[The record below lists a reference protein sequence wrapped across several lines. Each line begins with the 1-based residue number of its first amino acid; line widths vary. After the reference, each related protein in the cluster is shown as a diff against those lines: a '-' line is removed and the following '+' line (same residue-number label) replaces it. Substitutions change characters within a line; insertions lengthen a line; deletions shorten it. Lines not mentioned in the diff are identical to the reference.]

1 MRPTHTDQLL
11 GLAAERQIV
20 RTRDARALGIPAN
33 YLGRLV
39 HKGLLKKIRRGIYAS
54 PRFSETENAT
64 LVEAASQLPKG
75 VVCLLSALRFH
86 DLTTQSPRD
95 VWMAIRQKS
104 WAPKNSS
111 IPIRLVRMSGQSL
124 SFGLK
129 EYRIGGTMVHV
140 FNPAKTV
147 ADCFKFRNK
156 LGLDVAIEALRESRR
171 RKKASMDELWAAAK
185 VCRVANVM
193 RPYMESLN

>member
-1 MRPTHTDQLL
+1 MHPTHTDRLL
-11 GLAAERQIV
+11 RLAAERQIV
-20 RTRDARALGIPAN
+20 RTRDARALGIPSN

-39 HKGLLKKIRRGIYAS
+39 HKGLLKKVRRGIYSS
-54 PRFSETENAT
+54 PTFSEAENAT
-64 LVEAASQLPKG
+64 LIEAASQLPKG

-86 DLTTQSPRD
+86 DFTTQSPRD
-95 VWMAIRQKS
+95 VWMAIGQKS
-104 WAPKNSS
+104 WAPKKSS

-124 SFGLK
+124 SFGVK
-129 EYRIGGTMVHV
+129 EHKIAGTMVHV
-140 FNPAKTV
+140 FSPAKTV

-193 RPYMESLN
+193 RPYMESL

>member
-1 MRPTHTDQLL
+1 MRPTHTDRLL
-11 GLAAERQIV
+11 RLAAERQIL
-20 RTRDARALGIPAN
+20 RTRDARALGIPSN

-39 HKGLLKKIRRGIYAS
+39 RKGLLKKVRRGIYTS
-54 PRFSETENAT
+54 PKFSEAENAT
-64 LVEAASQLPKG
+64 LVEAASQLPQG

-86 DLTTQSPRD
+86 DFTTQSPRD
-95 VWMAIRQKS
+95 VWMAIGQKS

-111 IPIRLVRMSGQSL
+111 ISIRLVRMSGQSL
-124 SFGLK
+124 SFGAK
-129 EYRIGGTMVHV
+129 KHRIASTMVHV
-140 FNPAKTV
+140 FSPAKTV

-156 LGLDVAIEALRESRR
+156 IGLDVAIEALRESRR

-193 RPYMESLN
+193 LPHMESL

>member
-1 MRPTHTDQLL
+1 MRPTHTDRLL
-11 GLAAERQIV
+11 RLAAERQIV
-20 RTRDARALGIPAN
+20 RTRDARALGIPST

-39 HKGLLKKIRRGIYAS
+39 HKGLLKKIRRGLYTS
-54 PRFSETENAT
+54 PTFSEAENAT

-86 DLTTQSPRD
+86 DFTTQSPRE
-95 VWMAIRQKS
+95 VWMAIGQKT

-111 IPIRLVRMSGQSL
+111 ISIRLVRMSGQSL
-124 SFGLK
+124 RFGIK
-129 EYRIGGTMVHV
+129 EYKIAGTIVPV
-140 FNPAKTV
+140 FSPAKTV

-156 LGLDVAIEALRESRR
+156 IGLDVAIEALRESRR
-171 RKKASMDELWAAAK
+171 RKRVSMDELWAAAK

-193 RPYMESLN
+193 RPYMESL

>member
-1 MRPTHTDQLL
+1 MRPSPTDRLL
-11 GLAAERQIV
+11 RLAAEHQII
-20 RTRDARALGIPAN
+20 RTRDARALGIPPN

-54 PRFSETENAT
+54 PTFSETENAT
-64 LVEAASQLPKG
+64 LVEAVSQIRKG

-86 DLTTQSPRD
+86 DITTQSPRD
-95 VWMAIRQKS
+95 VWIAIGQKA
-104 WAPKNSS
+104 WAPKSSS
-111 IPIRLVRMSGQSL
+111 ISIRLVRMSGHSL
-124 SFGLK
+124 SFGVK
-129 EYRIGGTMVHV
+129 EHKTGGTMVRV

-156 LGLDVAIEALRESRR
+156 IGLDVAIEALRESRR

-193 RPYMESLN
+193 RPYMESL

>member
-1 MRPTHTDQLL
+1 MHSTHTDRLL
-11 GLAAERQIV
+11 RLAAERQIV
-20 RTRDARALGIPAN
+20 RTRDARALGIPPN

-39 HKGLLKKIRRGIYAS
+39 HKGLLKKVRRGLYAS
-54 PRFSETENAT
+54 PTFSKAENAT
-64 LVEAASQLPKG
+64 FVEAASQLPKG

-95 VWMAIRQKS
+95 VWMAIGQKS

-111 IPIRLVRMSGQSL
+111 ISIRLVRMSGQSL
-124 SFGLK
+124 SFGIK
-129 EYRIGGTMVHV
+129 EYKIAGTMVHV

-156 LGLDVAIEALRESRR
+156 IGLDVAIEALRESRR
-171 RKKASMDELWAAAK
+171 RKKVSMDELWAAAK
-185 VCRVANVM
+185 VCRVANVI
-193 RPYMESLN
+193 RPYMESL

>member
-1 MRPTHTDQLL
+1 MRTTHTDRLL
-11 GLAAERQIV
+11 CLAVERQIV
-20 RTRDARALGIPAN
+20 RTRDARALSIPSN

-39 HKGLLKKIRRGIYAS
+39 HKGLLKKVRRGIYAS
-54 PRFSETENAT
+54 PTFSDTENAT
-64 LVEAASQLPKG
+64 LVEAASQLSKG

-86 DLTTQSPRD
+86 DITTQSPRE
-95 VWMAIRQKS
+95 VWMAIGQKS
-104 WAPKNSS
+104 WAPKSPS
-111 IPIRLVRMSGQSL
+111 ISIRFVRMSGQSL
-124 SFGLK
+124 SFGVK
-129 EYRIGGTMVHV
+129 EYETGGTMVHV

-156 LGLDVAIEALRESRR
+156 IGLDIAIEALRESLR

-193 RPYMESLN
+193 RPYMEFL

>member
-1 MRPTHTDQLL
+1 MCPTHTDRLL
-11 GLAAERQIV
+11 RLAAERQIV
-20 RTRDARALGIPAN
+20 RTRDARALGIPSN

-39 HKGLLKKIRRGIYAS
+39 HKGLLKKVRRGIYAS
-54 PRFSETENAT
+54 PTFSETENAT

-86 DLTTQSPRD
+86 DFTTQSPRN
-95 VWMAIRQKS
+95 VWMAIGQKS

-111 IPIRLVRMSGQSL
+111 ISIRLVRMSGQSL
-124 SFGLK
+124 HFGIREHK
-129 EYRIGGTMVHV
+129 IGGTMVRV
-140 FNPAKTV
+140 FSPAKTV

-156 LGLDVAIEALRESRR
+156 IGLDVAIEALRGSRR

-185 VCRVANVM
+185 ACRVANVM
-193 RPYMESLN
+193 RPYMESL

>member
-1 MRPTHTDQLL
+1 MPPTHTDGLL
-11 GLAAERQIV
+11 RLAAERQIV
-20 RTRDARALGIPAN
+20 RTRDARALGIPPN

-39 HKGLLKKIRRGIYAS
+39 HKGLLKKVRRGIYAS
-54 PRFSETENAT
+54 PTFSETENAT

-86 DLTTQSPRD
+86 DFTTQSPRD
-95 VWMAIRQKS
+95 VWMAIGQKS

-111 IPIRLVRMSGQSL
+111 ISIRLVRMSGQSL
-124 SFGLK
+124 SFGVK
-129 EYRIGGTMVHV
+129 EHKIAGTMVQV

-156 LGLDVAIEALRESRR
+156 LGLDVAIDALRESRR

-193 RPYMESLN
+193 RPYMESL